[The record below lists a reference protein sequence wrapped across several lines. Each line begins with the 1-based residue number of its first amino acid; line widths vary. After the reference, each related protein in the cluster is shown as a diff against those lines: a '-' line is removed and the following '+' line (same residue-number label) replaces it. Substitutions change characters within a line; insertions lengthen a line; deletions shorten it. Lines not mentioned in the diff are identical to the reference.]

1 MTVPTTPLREA
12 LSLAESEIQAG
23 RPGEALRQC
32 DLLLGTH
39 PRWLEA
45 QRLKARAL
53 VALNQL
59 GPAAQLLD
67 GIIACNPE
75 DEQVYSDRA
84 YLALRQGEPLGA
96 LAWYRRACEVA
107 RDNAA
112 LRATHN
118 QLAAQLGRP
127 PYTPSHT
134 GLARLHLRGELFDY
148 ALREWDLALQANP
161 NRLDAQIGLAETHWR
176 MGNAARSRDICRYIL
191 RFMPNCL
198 KPLLLLVIFELDAG
212 NAEEAQ
218 RLTTLVAEMDPE
230 QRVAG
235 ELFGDLVAVGHS
247 ALANLFR
254 SAVRTQTTPLLRP
267 NESLT
272 GVFPALGA
280 RPATQPI
287 PNGQLPTG
295 PLFRPPTPPEFAPT
309 SKLAMPRANGNGH
322 AQGDIEDY
330 FSRSRAPGMSD
341 DFQIVFR
348 ETEYM
353 LWSRDNEE
361 PVTAEIPAVTE
372 GMAPPPMSNG
382 AGETVSTT
390 PTVPADDTFV
400 RWLQAQGARPLT
412 TPVPPPAAPDAEPPT
427 IGLPPFLAAALAE
440 SAPVQEA
447 PESASIP
454 SGEMPLAA
462 EATTRESPG
471 ARSPRLGTETPP
483 GYEEGAAKD
492 QGRETENQGR
502 DESRPYNDGAHALPV
517 SAQGSSGDLPASP
530 QWGAAA
536 RSGTWD
542 TSDYPLSPESFAR
555 RDALDP
561 SQMGDITPP
570 AVPQVSVARTAAEPA
585 LDTPP
590 DALDEALANASADD
604 ENDDLPP
611 APASMASQ
619 PPAAPMAATAP
630 DAPEDD
636 ASVAATSGAIAVPA
650 IAAEPEA
657 IAPANAAAQSG
668 ISSPAASSTP
678 GAMGVP
684 EVPEGAPLTIE
695 AIQQGLTSAGFARL
709 DTGRLA
715 TVASSLD
722 RAPEDA
728 QAPTIDA
735 AARLEM
741 ARGLRRQGKMGE
753 ALVEYRALVKAS
765 SERLPEIIRD
775 LRDAAIEDPREGEI
789 QRLLGDAYIRQ
800 GDYVEALEAYNRAST
815 LRQEMGH

>member
-1 MTVPTTPLREA
+1 MPTTPLREA

-59 GPAAQLLD
+59 PPAAQLLD

-84 YLALRQGEPLGA
+84 YLTLRQGEPLGA

-118 QLAAQLGRP
+118 QLAAQLRRP

-134 GLARLHLRGELFDY
+134 GLARLYLRGELFAY

-176 MGNAARSRDICRYIL
+176 MGNATRSREICRYIL

-198 KPLLLLVIFELDAG
+198 KPLLLLVYFELDAG
-212 NAEEAQ
+212 NTEEAQ
-218 RLTTLVAEMDPE
+218 RLTALVAEMDPE

-235 ELFGDLVAVGHS
+235 ELFSDLVAVGHT

-267 NESLT
+267 NESQT
-272 GVFPALGA
+272 GVFPALGV

-295 PLFRPPTPPEFAPT
+295 PLFRPPPPPEFAPT

-322 AQGDIEDY
+322 AAGGIEDY
-330 FSRSRAPGMSD
+330 FSRSRASDMPD
-341 DFQIVFR
+341 DFQVVFR

-361 PVTAEIPAVTE
+361 PNTAEIPVITPDA
-372 GMAPPPMSNG
+372 APPS
-382 AGETVSTT
+382 AGHDPGEQGRDESRPYAPSVDGERETVSAT
-390 PTVPADDTFV
+390 PTVPADDAFV
-400 RWLQAQGARPLT
+400 RWLQSQGARPLT
-412 TPVPPPAAPDAEPPT
+412 TPMPPASAPEPEPLT

-440 SAPVQEA
+440 SAPAEASPAAATDTSSAALPTMAREYDTAEA
-447 PESASIP
+447 PPEMIADDVSVDAPAASSP
-454 SGEMPLAA
+454 PELLLPRWG
-462 EATTRESPG
+462 EAT
-471 ARSPRLGTETPP
+471 
-483 GYEEGAAKD
+483 
-492 QGRETENQGR
+492 
-502 DESRPYNDGAHALPV
+502 
-517 SAQGSSGDLPASP
+517 
-530 QWGAAA
+530 
-536 RSGTWD
+536 SGTWD
-542 TSDYPLSPESFAR
+542 DATYPLSPESFAR
-555 RDALDP
+555 ESLDP
-561 SQMGDITPP
+561 SQTGDITPP
-570 AVPQVSVARTAAEPA
+570 AIASIPPTGSPAPEPVTDAAPEIP
-585 LDTPP
+585 
-590 DALDEALANASADD
+590 DEAFVGAPADD
-604 ENDDLPP
+604 APDLSEQPAAAAISDEPSPSPP
-611 APASMASQ
+611 LVADI
-619 PPAAPMAATAP
+619 PAAPEA
-630 DAPEDD
+630 D
-636 ASVAATSGAIAVPA
+636 VYIAATSGASSMPGA
-650 IAAEPEA
+650 I
-657 IAPANAAAQSG
+657 
-668 ISSPAASSTP
+668 STP
-678 GAMGVP
+678 GASDS
-684 EVPEGAPLTIE
+684 APLTIE

-715 TVASSLD
+715 AVASSLGH
-722 RAPEDA
+722 APADA
-728 QAPTIDA
+728 QAPTLDA
-735 AARLEM
+735 AAQLEQ
-741 ARGLRRQGKMGE
+741 ARTLRRQGKMGE

-775 LRDAAIEDPREGEI
+775 LRDAAIEEPREAEI